1 MALESLADRRALLA
15 IDGVAVR
22 VYPGGSPVD
31 RVAQYDGPS
40 EAVSTA
46 YDGAPEVIQTA
57 PSLYM
62 LTEDLV
68 GLPHGSRVEVLEGPG
83 AGDWIVMK
91 SERQEDGA
99 FSRLLL
105 ADRT

>member
-1 MALESLADRRALLA
+1 MPLESLADRRALLA

-22 VYPGGSPVD
+22 IYPAGVPVD

-40 EAVSTA
+40 EGVQTA

-83 AGDWIVMK
+83 AGDWVVLK
-91 SERQEDGA
+91 TERQDDGA

>member
-1 MALESLADRRALLA
+1 MPLESLLDRRALLA

-22 VYPGGSPVD
+22 VYPDGVPVD

-40 EAVSTA
+40 EAIQTA
-46 YDGAPEVIQTA
+46 YDGAAEVVATA

-62 LTEDLV
+62 LTEDV
-68 GLPHGSRVEVLEGPG
+68 AGLAHGSRVEVLEGPG
-83 AGDWIVMK
+83 VGDWVAVK
-91 SERQEDGA
+91 VERQEDGA
-99 FSRLLL
+99 FSRLAL

>member
-1 MALESLADRRALLA
+1 MALESVADRRALLS

-22 VYPGGSPVD
+22 IYPGGAPVD

-40 EAVSTA
+40 EAVATA

-68 GLPHGSRVEVLEGPG
+68 GLVHGTRVEVLEGPG
-83 AGDWIVMK
+83 AGDYAVLRN
-91 SERQEDGA
+91 ERQDDGA

-105 ADRT
+105 TDRV

>member
-22 VYPGGSPVD
+22 VYPGGVPVE
-31 RVAQYDGPS
+31 RVAQFDGAS
-40 EAVSTA
+40 EAISTA

-62 LTEDLV
+62 LTEDLAD
-68 GLPHGSRVEVLEGPG
+68 LPHGSRVEVLEGPG
-83 AGDWIVMK
+83 AGDWILLK
-91 SERQEDGA
+91 TERQDDGA
-99 FSRLLL
+99 FSRLML

>member
-1 MALESLADRRALLA
+1 MALESVADRRALLS

-22 VYPGGSPVD
+22 IYPGGAPVD

-40 EAVSTA
+40 EAIQTA

-68 GLPHGSRVEVLEGPG
+68 GLTNGSRVEVLEGPG
-83 AGDWIVMK
+83 AGDWLVLRTEK
-91 SERQEDGA
+91 QEDGA
-99 FSRLLL
+99 FARLLL
-105 ADRT
+105 AERG

>member
-22 VYPGGSPVD
+22 IYPGGVPVD

-40 EAVSTA
+40 ETIQTGIDGGAAVV
-46 YDGAPEVIQTA
+46 ETA

-62 LTEDLV
+62 ISEDLSGFV
-68 GLPHGSRVEVLEGPG
+68 IGNRVEVLEGPG
-83 AGDWIVMK
+83 VGDWIAIKV
-91 SERQEDGA
+91 ERQEDGA
-99 FSRLLL
+99 FSRLAL
-105 ADRT
+105 ADRA

>member
-62 LTEDLV
+62 LSEDLV
-68 GLPHGSRVEVLEGPG
+68 GLTNGSRVEVLEGPG
-83 AGDWIVMK
+83 AGDWVVMR

-105 ADRT
+105 ATR

>member
-1 MALESLADRRALLA
+1 MLA

-22 VYPGGSPVD
+22 IYPGGVPVD
-31 RVAQYDGPS
+31 RVAQYDGAS
-40 EAVSTA
+40 EAIQTA
-46 YDGAPEVIQTA
+46 YDGTPDVIVTA

-62 LTEDLV
+62 LTEDLA
-68 GLPHGSRVEVLEGPG
+68 GLEHGNRVEVLEGPG
-83 AGDWIVMK
+83 LGDWVVMR

-99 FSRLLL
+99 FSRILL